1 MKNYLV
7 FRLYGPLAS
16 WGQAAV
22 GGDRPT
28 GVQPTRSAILGLL
41 GAALGIR
48 RDDEAGL
55 KALQHSVE
63 VAVKQTMPSTL
74 MRDYQTAQVP
84 PQNNKVVHRT
94 RKSELSEDNLKTVLS
109 SRDYRCDG
117 LWIVAVSLTD
127 EASADETGFS
137 LAQLQAALLKPVFTL
152 CLGRKSC
159 PPALPL
165 KPQIVEN
172 LSLKDALD
180 TSFPA
185 LTGSEKSDALWLG
198 HTGRVTY
205 FWEGDKDAIDDKRVL
220 TVHPW
225 DEPVH
230 RQRWQFRQRTQYQL
244 SVSETRSSE
253 ATGSELHGS
262 EETGKED
269 GHVSV

>member
-28 GVQPTRSAILGLL
+28 GIQPTRSAILGLL

-48 RDDEAGL
+48 REDEAGL
-55 KALQHSVE
+55 KALQYSVE
-63 VAVKQTMPSTL
+63 VAVKQTTPSTL
-74 MRDYQTAQVP
+74 MRDYHTAQVP
-84 PQNNKVVHRT
+84 SQSNKVVHRS
-94 RKSELSEDNLKTVLS
+94 RKSELSEDKLNTVLS

-127 EASADETGFS
+127 KASIS
-137 LAQLQAALLKPVFTL
+137 LVQLQAALLKPVFTL

-165 KPQIVEN
+165 MPKVIEN
-172 LSLKDALD
+172 RSLKDALD

-185 LTGSEKSDALWLG
+185 LTRSEKEDAFWLG

-205 FWEGDKDAIDDKRVL
+205 FWEGDKHAIEDKRVL

-230 RQRWQFRQRTQYQL
+230 RQRWQFRQRAMYQL
-244 SVSETRSSE
+244 SVSEV
-253 ATGSELHGS
+253 AGSELHGS

>member
-48 RDDEAGL
+48 REDETGL
-55 KALQHSVE
+55 KALQQSVQI
-63 VAVKQTMPSTL
+63 AVKQTVPSSL
-74 MRDYQTAQVP
+74 MRDYHTAQVP
-84 PQNNKVVHRT
+84 SQRNKVVHRS
-94 RKSELSEDNLKTVLS
+94 RKSELSEDNLNTVLS

-127 EASADETGFS
+127 KASLS
-137 LAQLQAALLKPVFTL
+137 LEKLQAALLKPVFTL

-165 KPQIVEN
+165 MPIVIEN

-180 TSFPA
+180 TLFPA
-185 LTGSEKSDALWLG
+185 LTCSEKEDALWLG
-198 HTGRVTY
+198 HIGRVTY
-205 FWEGDKDAIDDKRVL
+205 FWEGDKHAIEDKRVL

-230 RQRWQFRQRTQYQL
+230 RQRWQFRQRTMYQL
-244 SVSETRSSE
+244 SVPE
-253 ATGSELHGS
+253 AAASELHGS
-262 EETGKED
+262 EHTGKED

>member
-48 RDDEAGL
+48 REDEAGL
-55 KALQHSVE
+55 KALQQSVQI
-63 VAVKQTMPSTL
+63 AVKQTVPSSL
-74 MRDYQTAQVP
+74 MRDYHTAQVP
-84 PQNNKVVHRT
+84 SQSNKVVHRT
-94 RKSELSEDNLKTVLS
+94 RKSELSEDKLNTVLS

-117 LWIVAVSLTD
+117 LWIVAVSLTG
-127 EASADETGFS
+127 EGSADKAS
-137 LAQLQAALLKPVFTL
+137 LSLEKLQAALLKPVFTL

-165 KPQIVEN
+165 MPKVVEN
-172 LSLKDALD
+172 QSLKEALD

-185 LTGSEKSDALWLG
+185 LTRSEKEDALWLG

-220 TVHPW
+220 TMHPW

-230 RQRWQFRQRTQYQL
+230 RQRWQFRQRTLYQL
-244 SVSETRSSE
+244 SVFE
-253 ATGSELHGS
+253 AAGSELHGS
-262 EETGKED
+262 EFTGKED